1 MSENISNIVFGHEQ
15 QLLSQLLIED
25 EFVDRDESEWI
36 GPYRLI
42 RLLGEGGFGQVWLAE
57 QNEPVRREVALK
69 LLKRGMDSAQVLA
82 RFSLERQALA
92 SMAHSNIAALLDAGS
107 TANGRPYF
115 VMDYVHGLPVTTWC
129 HERQSSVQE
138 IVGLF
143 QQICA
148 GLQHAHQKGI
158 IHRDLKPS
166 NVLVMEMNGVATPKI
181 IDFGIAKAMDDGFL
195 DQPWVTRLGHVMG
208 TPLYMS
214 PEQLAGGLD
223 VDTRSDIY
231 SLGVLFYEM
240 LTGTAPHEGKT
251 RAGVTHE
258 EFRRIV
264 EETRPLR
271 PSLKLTEIKR
281 QRGIVSVADP
291 ERRNPLP
298 EIPADLDWIILKALE
313 RDRDRRY
320 DSAALLAADLQ
331 CFLNAEPILAR
342 PPSARYL
349 VGLWIRR
356 NRVIFAAA
364 CLCFVALLS
373 GTGLAL
379 WQAQEA
385 RKAQARAETEAQRS
399 SQAVDFLTSMLDRV
413 AEQVANGRN
422 AEALKLA
429 LDGSEEKIRQLQSD
443 PLLQRDLFDRVG
455 IVYKT
460 MGERELAMPMLK
472 AYIETTT
479 ALHGPDSE
487 EAWIAELKYLSHEM
501 QHGARPLVP
510 EMLESLMKRM
520 QAAGKSGNFHWFN
533 AQRYRVMI
541 WHKLRKPV
549 KASQVAHEVIQDPRL
564 ESVEIVLRLLIKSA
578 CANAFESHH
587 EYDLADKVLM
597 DCHQLCLS
605 DPVLI
610 TERLPWID
618 DQRLNVQKSKGDHR
632 RGLELARELIL
643 DLKRRSDGK
652 HPFLIKFLLRQA
664 EFENA
669 LKHPAEAIALAREA
683 LKLAEDLAP
692 SPEALKMNS
701 KLAAL
706 RLEQMF
712 ARFSIADY
720 EYKAGHREEA
730 VNMSRE
736 AYRIADEEGNKANL
750 AEAML
755 FLAKMLEK
763 TGDLEGAYQTYELRG
778 QRSATSGANYQRWH
792 EDLNARC
799 AIRLK
804 QGRYVEAMQLAQE
817 LWSKEIQSPEARK
830 DTEHLRDVAELA
842 LRCHAALKRQEPHLA
857 TPIELAE
864 WEKLRKGKR

>member
-107 TANGRPYF
+107 TAHGSPYF
-115 VMDYVHGLPVTTWC
+115 VMDYVQGLPVTTWC
-129 HERQSSVQE
+129 HESQSSILE

-166 NVLVMEMNGVATPKI
+166 NVMVTEMNGVATAKI
-181 IDFGIAKAMDDGFL
+181 IDFGIAKATSDEFL

-251 RAGVTHE
+251 RAGVTQE

-264 EETRPLR
+264 EETQPLR
-271 PSLKLTEIKR
+271 PSLKLTELKR

-291 ERRNPLP
+291 KRRKPEH

-331 CFLNAEPILAR
+331 CFLNAEPIQAR

-364 CLCFVALLS
+364 CVCFMALLS
-373 GTGLAL
+373 GMGLAL

-385 RKAQARAETEAQRS
+385 RKAQARAETAAQRS

-413 AEQVANGRN
+413 AEQVATGRN

-443 PLLQRDLFDRVG
+443 AVLQKDLFDRLG
-455 IVYKT
+455 IVYIT
-460 MGERELAMPMLK
+460 MGERALAVPMLK
-472 AYIETTT
+472 ASIETT
-479 ALHGPDSE
+479 AAMFGPDSE
-487 EAWIAELKYLSHEM
+487 EAWTAELKLLGHEL
-501 QHGARPLVP
+501 QHGARILVP
-510 EMLESLMKRM
+510 EMLEALMKRIE
-520 QAAGKSGNFHWFN
+520 AAGKSGSFQWFN
-533 AQRYRVMI
+533 GQRYRVMI
-541 WHKLRKPV
+541 WQKLRKPA

-564 ESVEIVLRLLIKSA
+564 ESMEPLFKMLIKSA
-578 CANAFESHH
+578 CAIAFESHH

-597 DCHQLCLS
+597 DCAQLCLS

-610 TERLPWID
+610 TERLSWID
-618 DQRLNVQKSKGDHR
+618 DQRLNVQKTKGDHR
-632 RGLELARELIL
+632 RGVELARELIL
-643 DLKRRSDGK
+643 ELKARSGGK
-652 HPFLIKFLLRQA
+652 HPFLVNFLLRQA

-669 LKHPAEAIALAREA
+669 LKHPAEAIALAKEA
-683 LKLAEDLAP
+683 LQLAKDLAP
-692 SPEALKMNS
+692 TPEALRLNS
-701 KLAAL
+701 KLATL
-706 RLEQMF
+706 RKEQMF

-720 EYKAGHREEA
+720 EYQAGRREEA

-750 AEAML
+750 AESML
-755 FLAKMLEK
+755 FLAQMLEK

-778 QRSATSGANYQRWH
+778 QRSAIAGANYQRWH

-799 AIRLK
+799 SIRLK
-804 QGRYVEAMQLAQE
+804 QGRCVEAMQLAQE
-817 LWSKEIQSPEARK
+817 LWSKEIQSPEAQK
-830 DTEHLRDVAELA
+830 DTGHLRDVAELA
-842 LRCHAALKRQEPHLA
+842 LRCHAALKKQEPHLSA
-857 TPIELAE
+857 PVELDE
-864 WEKLRKGKR
+864 WLKLQKGNR